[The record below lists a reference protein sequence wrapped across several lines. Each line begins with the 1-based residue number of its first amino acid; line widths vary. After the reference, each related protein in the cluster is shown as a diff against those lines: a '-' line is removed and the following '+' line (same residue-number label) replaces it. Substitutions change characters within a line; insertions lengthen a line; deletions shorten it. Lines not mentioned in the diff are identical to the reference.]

1 MPARKPQRVS
11 YDKIPR
17 MDYSRITEDL
27 FIGTTPTI
35 ADYEHLRE
43 LGVRLVINMRWEFHS
58 LPCLT
63 FSPTGR
69 AFPVKAA
76 GR

>member
-1 MPARKPQRVS
+1 MG
-11 YDKIPR
+11 
-17 MDYSRITEDL
+17 YSKITEDL
-27 FIGTTPTI
+27 FIGTTPTV

-43 LGVRLVINMRWEFHS
+43 LGVRLAINMRWESHS

-63 FSPTGR
+63 SSPTGR
-69 AFPVKAA
+69 AFPGKGA

>member
-1 MPARKPQRVS
+1 MSTCKSQRIS

-43 LGVRLVINMRWEFHS
+43 LDMRLVINVRWEFRPAS
-58 LPCLT
+58 PLLPLVER
-63 FSPTGR
+63 FR
-69 AFPVKAA
+69 
-76 GR
+76 